1 MTDNN
6 DYIIELKNVSKIFD
20 DDTIAVDNF
29 NFYVRK
35 GEFVTFLGPS
45 GCGKSTTLRMIAGF
59 EFPTKGEIYL
69 NGKDISNMPPNKR
82 PINMVFQRYALFP
95 HLDVFENVAFG
106 LRLKKIPIQKFAK
119 DGKPI
124 LKINKKKAKEIN
136 EEIKLTK
143 KNKHLTKEEKEAKL
157 EDLNSRLKVALTTL
171 EPTYKYK
178 KLSNEEISKK
188 VARALKIVDL
198 DSLEDRDVTTLSG
211 GQQQRVAIARAI
223 VNEPAILLLDE
234 PLGALDLKM
243 RKDMQ
248 LELKEMHEKL
258 GITFIYVTHDQ
269 EEALTMSDTIVVMN
283 KGVIQQMGSPEDIYN
298 EPANA
303 FVADFIGE
311 SNILDGVML
320 EDYKVK
326 FSNHIFTCIDSGFDK
341 NEAIDVVVRPED
353 IEITTVD
360 KGMLTGKVNSVT
372 FKGVHYEIEVETE
385 NNKWIVHNTKSS
397 TVGSTVGL
405 IIDPEAIHIM
415 RKVESDEK

>member
-106 LRLKKIPIQKFAK
+106 LRLKKIPIQKFTK

-178 KLSNEEISKK
+178 KLS
-188 VARALKIVDL
+188 V
-198 DSLEDRDVTTLSG
+198 
-211 GQQQRVAIARAI
+211 
-223 VNEPAILLLDE
+223 
-234 PLGALDLKM
+234 
-243 RKDMQ
+243 
-248 LELKEMHEKL
+248 
-258 GITFIYVTHDQ
+258 
-269 EEALTMSDTIVVMN
+269 
-283 KGVIQQMGSPEDIYN
+283 
-298 EPANA
+298 
-303 FVADFIGE
+303 
-311 SNILDGVML
+311 
-320 EDYKVK
+320 
-326 FSNHIFTCIDSGFDK
+326 
-341 NEAIDVVVRPED
+341 
-353 IEITTVD
+353 
-360 KGMLTGKVNSVT
+360 
-372 FKGVHYEIEVETE
+372 
-385 NNKWIVHNTKSS
+385 
-397 TVGSTVGL
+397 
-405 IIDPEAIHIM
+405 
-415 RKVESDEK
+415 